1 MLASPASTS
10 ARNKGSLVLRLLAVL
25 VTLVLVDLA
34 LTVYVFVL
42 SDSNGKLGVA
52 GTKEKAPTVSTVIEV
67 HKQIKSDSFTPYVAT
82 ESSPAVMVKDSLDI
96 WLIFI
101 TSEGAS
107 AQPLSGDGKAK
118 GGTI

>member
-42 SDSNGKLGVA
+42 SDSSGKLG
-52 GTKEKAPTVSTVIEV
+52 GGRN
-67 HKQIKSDSFTPYVAT
+67 QGQ
-82 ESSPAVMVKDSLDI
+82 SPHC
-96 WLIFI
+96 FH
-101 TSEGAS
+101 
-107 AQPLSGDGKAK
+107 GD
-118 GGTI
+118 

>member
-1 MLASPASTS
+1 MLASPSSTS

-42 SDSNGKLGVA
+42 SDSSGKLGAA

-67 HKQIKSDSFTPYVAT
+67 HKQIKSDSCTPYVA
-82 ESSPAVMVKDSLDI
+82 VRLL
-96 WLIFI
+96 WLKTAWI
-101 TSEGAS
+101 
-107 AQPLSGDGKAK
+107 SG
-118 GGTI
+118 